1 MPKYI
6 KCPRCELN
14 YILETEDLC
23 PVCKD
28 EVRGIIVNDLA
39 VEEEEGGRICPRCG
53 VNYVA
58 EDQEYCETCR
68 AELDEINAIHD
79 AEDAQWQTEG
89 EGEETV
95 PLDELEDEDAEEAD
109 DEVLV
114 LDEDMLAE
122 LQSEEEEEEEEDFE
136 EEEEESVDDVDD
148 YDDNVDD
155 YDEDEDLD
163 EVDDDEV

>member
-14 YILETEDLC
+14 YILETEELC

-28 EVRGIIVNDLA
+28 EVKGVVVNDLEL
-39 VEEEEGGRICPRCG
+39 EEEESTRICPRCG

-58 EDQEYCETCR
+58 EDQEFCENCR

-79 AEDAQWQTEG
+79 AEDEQWQSEAEG
-89 EGEETV
+89 EGAV
-95 PLDELEDEDAEEAD
+95 PIEELEDAEDTDELGDEA
-109 DEVLV
+109 LV

-122 LQSEEEEEEEEDFE
+122 LKAEEEEDE
-136 EEEEESVDDVDD
+136 EEDEEEVFEDDDVDD
-148 YDDNVDD
+148 FDVNVDD
-155 YDEDEDLD
+155 YDEDEDIED
-163 EVDDDEV
+163 EDEDDLL

>member
-14 YILETEDLC
+14 YIPETEDLC

-28 EVRGIIVNDLA
+28 EVKGIVVNDLA
-39 VEEEEGGRICPRCG
+39 LEEDEGSRICPRCG

-79 AEDAQWQTEG
+79 AEDAQWQSEADAEG
-89 EGEETV
+89 AV
-95 PLDELEDEDAEEAD
+95 PLEELEDAEDDAAVD

-122 LQSEEEEEEEEDFE
+122 LKAEEEEEEEEE
-136 EEEEESVDDVDD
+136 EEAVDDVDD
-148 YDDNVDD
+148 YDDNADD
-155 YDEDEDLD
+155 YDEEDFNEEEDLD
-163 EVDDDEV
+163 DEQ